1 MVTAPPSPS
10 PWSKA
15 AATWAIYVAAGTLSL
30 LASPPGSAVSQLY
43 LAAGLGLAM
52 VLGWGRIM
60 ALAVALGS
68 ATVSALAIFWL
79 GEQAFSTEA
88 WIGVAASGL
97 GGGLQAWVAARWLQ
111 GPQDRQSLALDTAAA
126 VVRFLVIA
134 GPVCCLINA
143 ALSSGAMVATG
154 VLPLNEWPASLGS
167 WWAGDT
173 MGVLLGTPMMLTL
186 VGRPGRLWQQR
197 RLLVGMPLLCAA
209 LMLAM
214 GIRQV
219 QALEQQQEAAEFRQ
233 SAEAVASA
241 ARLRLNNYLTALEA
255 MRSIYEASEAV
266 ERAEFRR
273 AASHWLSHLKGIQ
286 GMGWEERVPPGQ
298 LAAFEA
304 QQRAEGLPD
313 YTVFDL
319 PGRHAP
325 KTDEVVALRFI
336 EPLASN
342 HRALGY
348 NVLSRDVTRQA
359 YVQATRINAPV
370 ATQGFAL
377 AQEVGQQL
385 GVVIYRTVYERPP
398 EPGMRPE
405 SPDRGAV
412 FMALRMDDAMAAVL
426 KGAPSVLQGCL
437 FDSTDQGHTLLS
449 GVASC
454 KAPASGA
461 RHLSTSVALPFAG
474 RQWTLQLRAANP
486 GPLAGAGS
494 TSWLFAVGGVA
505 FAAALGALL
514 LVITGTNERMVEAVE
529 EARQQR
535 AAAESANQAKT
546 DFLSRMSH
554 ELRTPLNAMLGFAQV
569 MGIDSLN
576 PLNKTQQARVDQIQQ
591 AGWHLLD
598 MIDDVL
604 DLSRIDS
611 GTMSLQ
617 ADRLALPA
625 VLDAAATLI
634 APQANR
640 QEIQIRVDNT
650 VPYQWGVQ
658 ADGTRLRQVLTNLM
672 NNAVKYN
679 RRGGSVHLQSSLIE
693 HPLRP
698 QIQITVA
705 DTGMGMSAQQLSQ
718 LFQPFNRLGRERL
731 APDGTG
737 IGLVISRHLVLLMG
751 GSLEASSQE
760 GQGATFTV
768 LLPAI
773 ALGPLAPPDAPL
785 DEHRLAK
792 PSQERP
798 VRHVLYVEDN
808 DANTALVEAAL
819 SSRTWIHLRM
829 ASTIEEGLAT
839 LHDRMR
845 APLPDLILL
854 DVHLPDASGLDFLKL
869 LKANPETAHIP
880 VVMISADAMP
890 EQIDACLKAG
900 AACYLTK
907 PLQIKALLQQTDDLL
922 SGTPAAGH

>member
-1 MVTAPPSPS
+1 VTVPITRSI
-10 PWSKA
+10 WSKA
-15 AATWAIYVAAGTLSL
+15 AATWAVYVVTGMVSL
-30 LASPPGSAVSQLY
+30 LAAPPGSAVSQLY

-52 VLGWGRIM
+52 VLGWGRAQ
-60 ALAVALGS
+60 ALAVGLGS
-68 ATVSALAIFWL
+68 ATVSAFALFFL
-79 GEQAFSTEA
+79 GQQAMTPAA
-88 WIGVAASGL
+88 WMGIMASGV
-97 GGGLQAWVAARWLQ
+97 GGGLQVWVAARWLQ
-111 GPQDRQSLALDTAAA
+111 GPEDRQPLALDTASN
-126 VVRFLVIA
+126 VVRFLVVA

-143 ALSSGAMVATG
+143 TLSSSVMVACQM
-154 VLPLNEWPASLGS
+154 LAANEWLPTLGS

-186 VGRPGRLWQQR
+186 VGRPRRLWQQR
-197 RLLVGMPLLCAA
+197 RLVVGLPLLCAA
-209 LMLAM
+209 VLLAL

-219 QALEQQQEAAEFRQ
+219 QSLEHQQEVAEFRQ
-233 SAEAVASA
+233 STDAVASS

-255 MRSIYEASEAV
+255 LRSVYEASDKV
-266 ERAEFRR
+266 ERDEFRR
-273 AASHWLSHLKGIQ
+273 ATSHWLSHLRGIQ
-286 GMGWEERVPPGQ
+286 AMGWEERVPSGQ
-298 LAAFEA
+298 LATFEA
-304 QQRAEGLPD
+304 QQRAEGLPG
-313 YTVFDL
+313 YAVFDF
-319 PGRHAP
+319 PGRQKP
-325 KTDEVVALRFI
+325 RGTDIVALRFI
-336 EPLASN
+336 EPRVGNEL
-342 HRALGY
+342 ALGF
-348 NVLSRDVTRQA
+348 NVMSREVTRRGYTLAAQ
-359 YVQATRINAPV
+359 TNTPV
-370 ATQGFAL
+370 ATPGFKL
-377 AQEVGQQL
+377 AQEIGQQL
-385 GVVIYRTVYERPP
+385 GVAIYRTVYERPP
-398 EPGMRPE
+398 EPGMQPT
-405 SPDRGAV
+405 SQPRGVV

-426 KGAPSVLQGCL
+426 KGTPSFLQACL
-437 FDSTDQGHTLLS
+437 FDNTDQTPTLLS
-449 GVASC
+449 GGSHCKREASI
-454 KAPASGA
+454 AP
-461 RHLSTSVALPFAG
+461 HLSTKVALPFAG
-474 RQWTLQLRAANP
+474 RQWALQLQATSPVMLIGVR
-486 GPLAGAGS
+486 S
-494 TSWLFAVGGVA
+494 TSWLFAIGGVA

-514 LVITGTNERMVEAVE
+514 LVITGANERMVEAVE

-611 GTMSLQ
+611 GTMALQ
-617 ADRLALPA
+617 TDRLALPA

-634 APQANR
+634 APQAAR
-640 QEIQIRVDNT
+640 QEIQVRVDNN

-672 NNAVKYN
+672 SNAVKYN
-679 RRGGSVHLQSSLIE
+679 RQGGSVHLQARLIE
-693 HPLRP
+693 HPQQP
-698 QIQITVA
+698 QVQITVS
-705 DTGMGMSAQQLSQ
+705 DTGLGMSAIQLSQ

-751 GSLEASSQE
+751 GSLEVSSQE
-760 GQGATFTV
+760 GQGSTFTL

-785 DEHRLAK
+785 DETRLAR
-792 PSQERP
+792 PSQDRP
-798 VRHVLYVEDN
+798 RRHVLYVEDN

-819 SSRTWIHLRM
+819 SSRSWIHLRV
-829 ASTIEEGLAT
+829 AGTIEEGLAT
-839 LHDRMR
+839 LHDRVHGPM
-845 APLPDLILL
+845 PDLILL

-880 VVMISADAMP
+880 VAMISADAMP

-907 PLQIKALLQQTDDLL
+907 PLQIQALLQQTDDLL
-922 SGTPAAGH
+922 NAPALPGR